1 MLKVRKVTYYFIFY
15 FYNSFKKKI
24 IISNESLKN
33 FNTFFKSV
41 ENIYF
46 DISKEV
52 ISLNLKYNFDK
63 TNPLKVDLKECE
75 IEEYF
80 SKLNEIMKKEVSI
93 TVNPFCQ
100 EDIKE
105 FRMLT
110 KSQKELLSFLFQD

>member
-1 MLKVRKVTYYFIFY
+1 MLKVRKVTYHFIFY

-33 FNTFFKSV
+33 FNIFFKSV

-63 TNPLKVDLKECE
+63 INPLKVDLKECE

-80 SKLNEIMKKEVSI
+80 SKLNEIMKKEISI